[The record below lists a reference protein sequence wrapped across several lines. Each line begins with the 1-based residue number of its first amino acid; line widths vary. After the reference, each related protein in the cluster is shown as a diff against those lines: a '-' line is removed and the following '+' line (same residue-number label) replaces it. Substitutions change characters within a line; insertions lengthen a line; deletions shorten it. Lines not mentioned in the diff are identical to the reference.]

1 MPLPLSAIAY
11 GSVVVAG
18 VVLFSVGTP
27 GRHSGR
33 TPAPAAAAALAKT
46 GTAASSP
53 SSVAAGGITL
63 HSMSL
68 EFRASDRT
76 FPGGAVADAINNN
89 CLSCH
94 SAGMVLT
101 QPAMSRAA
109 WQAKVDSML
118 HNYKAPVAE
127 AEVPA
132 IVDYLANLK
141 PAEEEPR

>member
-33 TPAPAAAAALAKT
+33 TPAAAAAAALAKT

-63 HSMSL
+63 HSVSL
-68 EFRASDRT
+68 ELPASDRT
-76 FPGGAVADAINNN
+76 FPGGAAADAINNN

-141 PAEEEPR
+141 PAEEPR